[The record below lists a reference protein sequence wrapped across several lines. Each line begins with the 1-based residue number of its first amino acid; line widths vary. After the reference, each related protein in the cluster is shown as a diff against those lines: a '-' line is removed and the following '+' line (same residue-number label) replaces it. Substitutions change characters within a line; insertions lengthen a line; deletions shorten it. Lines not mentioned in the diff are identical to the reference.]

1 VAKLLSLLL
10 IWNVEFGI
18 WNSYPH
24 SKFQIPNSKF
34 SSAQVTGSARTALAI
49 VEDIRSRRQLI
60 DLGADDFVV
69 QEGADAR
76 EVLSVRPA
84 DYPVVVMID
93 ATVPAD
99 DLPLVR
105 KAAKR
110 FLERLGTERPVAL
123 GSFDGHA
130 HMLAGFDADRSAL
143 LAQLEDL
150 APAPAGDGSA
160 REALQLASATLAAT
174 DAPFSAIV
182 MLLAGPDDDR
192 DAAEGQD
199 AAAAVSARG
208 TILHV
213 VAHRSGV
220 TQSSKAAAANRDDEL
235 RALAE
240 QSRGQFITIYTAA
253 SFEAALTQLAARM
266 TSELMIEYLVPNQS
280 KAAEV
285 KLGVRVP
292 GARVRGLGVR

>member
-1 VAKLLSLLL
+1 MLKLLSLLI
-10 IWNVEFGI
+10 IWNLETGI
-18 WNSYPH
+18 LDSR
-24 SKFQIPNSKF
+24 F
-34 SSAQVTGSARTALAI
+34 SGQVTGSARTALAI
-49 VEDIRSRRQLI
+49 VEDIRSRRPLI

-69 QEGADAR
+69 QEGVDGR

-93 ATVPAD
+93 ATISAD

-110 FLERLGTERPVAL
+110 FLEKLGSERPVAL

-130 HMLAGFDADRSAL
+130 RMLAGFDADRSAL
-143 LAQLEDL
+143 IAQLEDL
-150 APAPAGDGSA
+150 ASAPGADGSA
-160 REALQLASATLAAT
+160 RQALELASATLAAT
-174 DAPFSAIV
+174 AAPFSAIV
-182 MLLAGPDDDR
+182 ILSAGPGDDR
-192 DAAEGQD
+192 DATEGQD

-213 VAHRSGV
+213 VARRSSGV
-220 TQSSKAAAANRDDEL
+220 TPSSRAAANRDEEL
-235 RALAE
+235 HALAE

-253 SFEAALTQLAARM
+253 SFEAALGQLAARM

-280 KAAEV
+280 KATEV
-285 KLGVRVP
+285 KLGVRVA